1 MTNAGR
7 CDRSNNVG
15 YWQSVQ
21 NPAYRNS
28 AYIIKAENELLWRQN
43 LSKYIHFPLFLFFN
57 SSLAIIMTKNRI
69 IQILLSL
76 WEDVTTK
83 RVMNSASMLTYSTLL
98 AIVPVAAVIFAIARG
113 FGYNK
118 YFETWFRNSFT
129 GNEQVTEII
138 LGFVNSYLV
147 HTQSGVF
154 FGIGLVFMLYTILM
168 LTRNIEQVFN
178 DIWNVHKQRD
188 FFRSLT
194 DYLAMFFILP
204 ILIIV
209 VSGLTTWVAS
219 FVSIVNETFVIGT
232 LLKITINIIPFVV
245 MVGIITLIYTFLP
258 NTRVKWLNAFIPAI
272 VSSLALELLQQFYI
286 HSQMWVSGYNAI
298 YGSFAALP
306 LFMLWLQFTWTI
318 ILFGAE
324 LSYTMQN
331 VEEFRSN
338 RNSKIATRYRHL
350 LCTIIMSRVCRRFYE
365 GKHPYSISE
374 LKAETKIPMRV
385 LNELIFD
392 LMEAKLLIEGQT
404 SSNNSSLYPENSLLP
419 GETVE
424 NITVGTLLSRLDS
437 LYPWI
442 TERDFDVRDIMK
454 SESWTKALKLR
465 NKYLEDQKKIKL
477 YELV

>member
-1 MTNAGR
+1 M
-7 CDRSNNVG
+7 
-15 YWQSVQ
+15 
-21 NPAYRNS
+21 
-28 AYIIKAENELLWRQN
+28 
-43 LSKYIHFPLFLFFN
+43 
-57 SSLAIIMTKNRI
+57 
-69 IQILLSL
+69 LSL

-118 YFETWFRNSFT
+118 YFETWFRSTFT
-129 GNEQVTEII
+129 GNEQVTDAI

-178 DIWNVHKQRD
+178 DIWNVRMQRD
-188 FFRSLT
+188 IFRSLT
-194 DYLAMFFILP
+194 DYMAMFFILP

-209 VSGLTTWVAS
+209 VSGLTTWIAS
-219 FVSIVNETFVIGT
+219 LVSIVNETFVIGT
-232 LLKITINIIPFVV
+232 LLRITINIIPFIV

-258 NTRVKWLNAFIPAI
+258 NTRVKWLNALVPAI
-272 VSSLALELLQQFYI
+272 IASLALELLQQFYV
-286 HSQMWVSGYNAI
+286 HSQMWVSSYNAI

-324 LSYTMQN
+324 MSYTMQN

-338 RNSKIATRYRHL
+338 RTSNISIRYRQL
-350 LCTIIMSRVCRRFYE
+350 LSVVIMSCICRRFHD
-365 GKHPYSISE
+365 GKHPYTISE
-374 LKAETKIPMRV
+374 LKQATKIPMRI
-385 LNELIFD
+385 LNELVYD
-392 LMEAKLLIEGQT
+392 LMKANLIIEGQT
-404 SSNNSSLYPENSLLP
+404 SSNTNDLHPENALLP

-424 NITVGTLLSRLDS
+424 NITVGTLLARMDS

-442 TERDFDVRDIMK
+442 TERDFDVREIMK
-454 SESWTKALKLR
+454 SEKWVQVLKLR
-465 NKYLEDQKKIKL
+465 SEYIKKQNDIKL
-477 YELV
+477 YELSC